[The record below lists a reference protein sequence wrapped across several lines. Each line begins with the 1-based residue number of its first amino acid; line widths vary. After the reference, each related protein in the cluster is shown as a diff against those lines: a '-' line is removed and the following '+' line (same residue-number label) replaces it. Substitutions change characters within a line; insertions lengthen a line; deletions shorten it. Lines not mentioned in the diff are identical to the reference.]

1 MTGLSNDKK
10 WEVYATYLSS
20 TWFCTGE
27 QPDPACLELL
37 LQDLGVTLEQ
47 VERLIEGE
55 ATGPVSQEGQP
66 GERPEAGAQ
75 EAG

>member
-1 MTGLSNDKK
+1 MSGLSNDKK

-55 ATGPVSQEGQP
+55 TIGEAPPEGQP
-66 GERPEAGAQ
+66 GERPGTGAQ